1 MMSRRLFAI
10 VSALALALVVGQGV
24 ATAQSRNINI
34 DDAPALRRE
43 IKWRAERFEVMP
55 TFSQTFHD
63 SYVQNFLVGLDLNYH
78 IKNWVSIG
86 LNFAFGFKRN
96 TNLTKQ
102 INDTL
107 GRSIEVAQLRMLL
120 LANVQFAP
128 IYGKFSLFGKAMA
141 YYDLHLLIGVGMAQ
155 IKSNGDLIGSSF
167 NFAPA
172 IGVGFRL
179 FATEYLGINVE
190 FRDVIVKQALN
201 VANDGTVSKRFVN
214 NLMYTIGISVLLP
227 IDAKRER

>member
-1 MMSRRLFAI
+1 MMIRRAHAI
-10 VSALALALVVGQGV
+10 VSALALLVVLVHGE
-24 ATAQSRNINI
+24 ASAQSRNINI

-43 IKWRAERFEVMP
+43 IKWRAERFEIMP

-63 SYVQNFLVGLDLNYH
+63 AYVQNFLVGLDLSYH

-107 GRSIEVAQLRMLL
+107 GQSIEVAQLRLL
-120 LANVQFAP
+120 LMANVQFAP
-128 IYGKFSLFGKAMA
+128 IYGKFTMFNKAMA
-141 YYDLHLLIGVGMAQ
+141 YYDLHLLVGVGMAQ
-155 IKSNGDLIGSSF
+155 IKSNGELIGSSF
-167 NFAPA
+167 NFAPMV
-172 IGVGFRL
+172 GVGFRL
-179 FATEYLGINVE
+179 FATEYLGINVD

-201 VANDGTVSKRFVN
+201 VASDGTVSKKFVN